1 MMIPARTRRSRVSTV
16 GRAAA
21 AAATGVAGVALA
33 ALLASTACRDQAPFH
48 GNVIADPL
56 PAPALRLDDPSGQRF
71 DLSAQKGRVILLY
84 FGYTHCPDVCP
95 TTLADFA
102 RAIRML
108 SDKQRN
114 GVHFVF
120 MSVDPARDTPAVTEA
135 YVRKFDTTFAA
146 LAPTAAK
153 LDSIKTTWGFAVER
167 DSMPG
172 MKSDSYGVSHPAGV
186 FVIDRLGNVRMIF
199 NPGIKAEDIA
209 FDLKRIL

>member
-1 MMIPARTRRSRVSTV
+1 MVPPHTRRSRASVLVAAGTV
-16 GRAAA
+16 LV
-21 AAATGVAGVALA
+21 TLVAG
-33 ALLASTACRDQAPFH
+33 SGCRDQAPFH
-48 GNVIADPL
+48 ANVLADVL
-56 PAPALRLDDPSGQRF
+56 PAPALRLDDPNGQRF
-71 DLSAQKGRVILLY
+71 DLSARKGRVILLY

-102 RAIRML
+102 RAIRTL

-120 MSVDPARDTPAVTEA
+120 MSVDPARDTPAVTEE

-146 LAPTAAK
+146 LAPSAAK

-167 DSMPG
+167 DSMRG
-172 MKSDSYGVSHPAGV
+172 MKSDFYGVSHPAGV
-186 FVIDRLGNVRMIF
+186 FVMDRLGNVRMIF

-209 FDLKRIL
+209 SDLKRIL

>member
-1 MMIPARTRRSRVSTV
+1 MMIPARTRRSRVCTV
-16 GRAAA
+16 AGAAA
-21 AAATGVAGVALA
+21 ASVALA
-33 ALLASTACRDQAPFH
+33 ALLASAACRDQAPFH

-56 PAPALRLDDPSGQRF
+56 PAPVLRIDDPRGF

-102 RAIRML
+102 RAIRSL
-108 SDKQRN
+108 SDKQRT

-120 MSVDPARDTPAVTEA
+120 MSVDPGRDTPAVTEA

-172 MKSDSYGVSHPAGV
+172 MKGDSYGVSHPAGV
-186 FVIDRLGNVRMIF
+186 FVIDRLGSVRMIF

-209 FDLKRIL
+209 SDLKRIL